1 MKNLKVE
8 INFKVPDDYDIYEAK
23 ELIYHMISDCAWD
36 QIHEMKFK
44 VIDFF
49 LSECKKKEGFIFFGS
64 EESNENYC
72 GRQQRF

>member
-36 QIHEMKFK
+36 QIHEIGYKI
-44 VIDFF
+44 IDFF
-49 LSECKKKEGFIFFGS
+49 ISENKKEEGFVFFDD
-64 EESNENYC
+64 EEE
-72 GRQQRF
+72 

>member
-23 ELIYHMISDCAWD
+23 ELIYYMISDCAWD
-36 QIHEMKFK
+36 QIHEIGYK

-49 LSECKKKEGFIFFGS
+49 LTEYKERDSFLFFENG
-64 EESNENYC
+64 EE
-72 GRQQRF
+72 